1 MNKKTVLQFFLLLVV
16 LIIFSFISKTYFP
29 NKKGEKIIEKNNIE
43 NNEKI
48 ISEEN
53 SNLIKNISYFAEDKR
68 GNNYSILSQFGKIN
82 EDEPDLITLTKVTAF
97 INMREGSQ
105 IKISSDRAIYN
116 KFNYNSNFQDNV
128 LVIYQG
134 HKITSERLDLMFE
147 KNIITI
153 FDNVIYKNLNTKLEA
168 DKIEVD
174 LITKNSKV
182 FMNDKSKKVNI
193 IKLN

>member
-48 ISEEN
+48 ILEEN

-82 EDEPDLITLTKVTAF
+82 EDEPDLITLIKVTAF

-168 DKIEVD
+168 DKIEID
-174 LITKNSKV
+174 LITKKSRI
-182 FMNDKSKKVNI
+182 FMNKKSEKVKI
-193 IKLN
+193 ISLN

>member
-168 DKIEVD
+168 DKIEID
-174 LITKNSKV
+174 LITKKSRI
-182 FMNDKSKKVNI
+182 FMNKKSEKVKI
-193 IKLN
+193 ISLN